1 MLSIMAA
8 CGNAL
13 PVQPLQSVVAT
24 PTPVLPTPAPGL
36 STQTPIVLATATLG
50 AAGPTA
56 PSAATTAAP
65 AVATPRPVIQ
75 ATSRPAPTLTLPPSP
90 TIDLT
95 QVFAP
100 PGTPNTKATSFAVI
114 LTITALAATPTYPPT
129 STMRPRRQPIIIGA
143 GGNAQDRL
151 PATTEPRKQGIVIQS
166 ISPQVTPGG
175 QAALAIQTVRNTP
188 CSLQISRPL
197 GGERYEFE
205 PIDGSARQSASR
217 DGGIAWI
224 WTVDTDE
231 PAGPMRLLIDCGAA
245 GVQRTQISVVR

>member
-1 MLSIMAA
+1 MLSVLAA

-13 PVQPLQSVVAT
+13 PVQPLQSPVPT
-24 PTPVLPTPAPGL
+24 PTLALPTAPGAP
-36 STQTPIVLATATLG
+36 TQTPIILPTATLG
-50 AAGPTA
+50 DPASTA
-56 PSAATTAAP
+56 PPAGAT
-65 AVATPRPVIQ
+65 ATPASATLRPVSQ
-75 ATSRPAPTLTLPPSP
+75 ATVRLPPSATPLPTP

-95 QVFAP
+95 RAFAP
-100 PGTPNTKATSFAVI
+100 PVTPNTKATSFAVI

-143 GGNAQDRL
+143 GGAAQDRL
-151 PATTEPRKQGIVIQS
+151 PATAEARKQGIVIRS

-175 QAALAIQTVRNTP
+175 QAALAIQTARDTL

-197 GGERYEFE
+197 GGDRYEFE

-224 WTVDTDE
+224 WTVDADE
-231 PAGPMRLLIDCGAA
+231 PAGPMRLLIDCGAGGA
-245 GVQRTQISVVR
+245 QQAEIMVTR